1 MDFFKLKANNTTI
14 KTEIYAGIATFLAMI
29 YIIPVNANIMS
40 KSGMPLE
47 ALIVATALVTI
58 LATAFNAFFS
68 NTPVAMSVGMGLNAY
83 FTFSVCIEQKIPWQS
98 ALGAVFLSGLIF
110 TLLSF
115 TNFRVWVIKSIPLD
129 LRKAIS
135 AGIGTFIAFM
145 GLVQMGVISKNEET
159 LVGLGDLSST
169 SVLFGL
175 FGLFLVFV
183 FWAWKIK
190 SAFILAVFVS
200 ALCAWIFG
208 INDAKF
214 PEELVSLPII
224 TGDNGLAT
232 IFGQLDILSALE
244 LTMIPVVLTFFV
256 TQLFDSVG
264 TITGVGARGKIFDD
278 PKNGES
284 KMGRT
289 LGADALSSTMG
300 AVVGTSTVT
309 AFVESSAGV
318 EAGGRTGLTALVCAI
333 CFVFTLFLLPV
344 FKAIPANSI
353 YPVLVLVGVLMF
365 MEVANINFKDKS
377 IAISAFFIIIMMP
390 LTYSITTGFAFGF
403 IAYLLMCIMQKEFSR
418 INLGIIVL
426 SFISFL
432 VFLLQFI
439 DL

>member
-1 MDFFKLKANNTTI
+1 MDFFELKEHNSDV

-40 KSGMPLE
+40 NSGMPLE

-58 LATAFNAFFS
+58 IATTLSAFFS

-83 FTFSVCIEQKIPWQS
+83 FTFSVCNTYQIPWQS
-98 ALGAVFLSGLIF
+98 ALGAVFLSGIVF

-115 TNFRVWVIKSIPLD
+115 TNFRIWVIKSIPND

-145 GLVQMGVISKNEET
+145 GLVQMGIITKSEAT
-159 LVGLGDLSST
+159 LVGLGDFSST
-169 SVLFGL
+169 KVLFGL

-183 FWAWKIK
+183 FWAWRIK
-190 SAFILAVFVS
+190 AAFILAVFVS

-208 INDAKF
+208 IDGARF
-214 PEELVSLPII
+214 PEQLLSMPVIN
-224 TGDNGLAT
+224 GDNGLSA
-232 IFGQLDILSALE
+232 IFGKLDIKGALE
-244 LTMIPVVLTFFV
+244 LSMIPIVLTFFV

-264 TITGVGARGKIFDD
+264 TITGVGSRGKIFDD
-278 PKNGES
+278 PKQGD
-284 KMGRT
+284 KKLGKT
-289 LGADALSSTMG
+289 LGVDAVSSAMG

-318 EAGGRTGLTALVCAI
+318 EAGGRTGLTALVTAI

-365 MEVANINFKDKS
+365 MEVANINFKDKA
-377 IAISAFFIIIMMP
+377 IAVSAFFIIIMMP

-403 IAYLLMCIMQKEFSR
+403 IAYLFMRIMQKEFDK
-418 INLGIIVL
+418 INLGIIIL
-426 SFISFL
+426 SAISLL
-432 VFLLQFI
+432 VFLLQF
-439 DL
+439 L

>member
-1 MDFFKLKANNTTI
+1 MDFFKLKEHKTDV

-40 KSGMPLE
+40 HSGMPLE

-58 LATAFNAFFS
+58 IATTFSALFS

-83 FTFSVCIEQKIPWQS
+83 FTFSVCNTYQVPWQS
-98 ALGAVFLSGLIF
+98 ALGAVFLSGVIF

-115 TNFRVWVIKSIPLD
+115 TNFRIWVIKSIPND

-145 GLVQMGVISKNEET
+145 GLVQMGIITKNEAT
-159 LVGLGDLSST
+159 LVGLGDFSST
-169 SVLFGL
+169 KVLFGL

-190 SAFILAVFVS
+190 AAFILAVFVS

-208 INDAKF
+208 IDGAQF
-214 PEELVSLPII
+214 PEQILSLPII
-224 TGDNGLAT
+224 SGDNGLSA
-232 IFGQLDILSALE
+232 IFGKLDIQGALE
-244 LTMIPVVLTFFV
+244 LSMIPVVLTFFV

-264 TITGVGARGKIFDD
+264 TITGVGSRGKIFDD
-278 PKNGES
+278 PKQGE
-284 KMGRT
+284 KKLGKT
-289 LGADALSSTMG
+289 LGADAASSAMG

-318 EAGGRTGLTALVCAI
+318 EAGGRTGLTALVTAI

-353 YPVLVLVGVLMF
+353 YPILVLVGVLMF
-365 MEVANINFKDKS
+365 MEVASINFKDKA
-377 IAISAFFIIIMMP
+377 IAVSAFFIIIMMP

-403 IAYLLMCIMQKEFSR
+403 IAYLLMRLMQKEFDK

-426 SFISFL
+426 SAISLL
-432 VFLLQFI
+432 VFLLQF
-439 DL
+439 L

>member
-1 MDFFKLKANNTTI
+1 MDFFKLKEHNSDV
-14 KTEIYAGIATFLAMI
+14 KTEIYAGVATFLAMI

-40 KSGMPLE
+40 NSGMPLE

-58 LATAFNAFFS
+58 IATTFSAFFS

-83 FTFSVCIEQKIPWQS
+83 FTFSVCNTYQIPWQS
-98 ALGAVFLSGLIF
+98 ALGAVFLSGVIF

-115 TNFRVWVIKSIPLD
+115 TNFRIWVIKSIPND

-145 GLVQMGVISKNEET
+145 GLVQMGIITKSEAT
-159 LVGLGDLSST
+159 LVGLGDFSNT
-169 SVLFGL
+169 KVLFGL

-183 FWAWKIK
+183 FWAWRIK
-190 SAFILAVFVS
+190 AAFILAVFVS

-208 INDAKF
+208 INGARF
-214 PEELVSLPII
+214 PEQLLSLPVIS
-224 TGDNGLAT
+224 GDNGLSA
-232 IFGQLDILSALE
+232 IFGKLDIKGALE
-244 LTMIPVVLTFFV
+244 LSMIPIVLTFFV

-264 TITGVGARGKIFDD
+264 TITGVGSRGKIFDD
-278 PKNGES
+278 PKQGE
-284 KMGRT
+284 KKLGKT
-289 LGADALSSTMG
+289 LGADAASSAMG
-300 AVVGTSTVT
+300 AVIGTSTVT

-318 EAGGRTGLTALVCAI
+318 EAGGRTGLTALVTAI

-353 YPVLVLVGVLMF
+353 YPILVLVGVLMF
-365 MEVANINFKDKS
+365 MEVANINFKDKA
-377 IAISAFFIIIMMP
+377 IAVSAFFIIIMMP

-403 IAYLLMCIMQKEFSR
+403 IAYLFMRIMQKEFDK

-426 SFISFL
+426 SAISLL
-432 VFLLQFI
+432 VFLLQF
-439 DL
+439 L

>member
-1 MDFFKLKANNTTI
+1 MDFFKLKEHNSDV

-40 KSGMPLE
+40 NSGMPLE

-58 LATAFNAFFS
+58 IATTFSAFFS

-83 FTFSVCIEQKIPWQS
+83 FTFSVCNTYQIPWQS
-98 ALGAVFLSGLIF
+98 ALGAVFLSGVIF

-115 TNFRVWVIKSIPLD
+115 TNFRIWVIKSIPND

-145 GLVQMGVISKNEET
+145 GLVQMGIITKSEAT
-159 LVGLGDLSST
+159 LVGLGDFSNT
-169 SVLFGL
+169 KVLFGL

-183 FWAWKIK
+183 FWAWRIK
-190 SAFILAVFVS
+190 AAFILAVFVS

-208 INDAKF
+208 IDGARF
-214 PEELVSLPII
+214 PEQLLSLPVIS
-224 TGDNGLAT
+224 GDNGLSA
-232 IFGQLDILSALE
+232 IFGKLDIKGALE
-244 LTMIPVVLTFFV
+244 LSMIPIVLTFFV

-264 TITGVGARGKIFDD
+264 TITGVGSRGKIFDD
-278 PKNGES
+278 PKQGE
-284 KMGRT
+284 KKLGKT
-289 LGADALSSTMG
+289 LGADAASSAMG
-300 AVVGTSTVT
+300 AVIGTSTVT

-318 EAGGRTGLTALVCAI
+318 EAGGRTGLTALVTAI
-333 CFVFTLFLLPV
+333 CFIFTLFLLPV

-353 YPVLVLVGVLMF
+353 YPILVLVGVLMF
-365 MEVANINFKDKS
+365 MEVANINFKDKA
-377 IAISAFFIIIMMP
+377 IAVSAFFIIIMMP

-403 IAYLLMCIMQKEFSR
+403 IAYLFMRIMQKEFDK

-426 SFISFL
+426 SAISLL
-432 VFLLQFI
+432 VFLLQF
-439 DL
+439 L

>member
-1 MDFFKLKANNTTI
+1 MDFFKLKEHNSDV

-40 KSGMPLE
+40 NSGMPLE

-58 LATAFNAFFS
+58 IATTFSAFFS

-83 FTFSVCIEQKIPWQS
+83 FTFSVCNTYQIPWQS
-98 ALGAVFLSGLIF
+98 ALGAVFLSGIVF

-115 TNFRVWVIKSIPLD
+115 TNFRIWVIKSIPND

-145 GLVQMGVISKNEET
+145 GLVQMGIITKSEAT
-159 LVGLGDLSST
+159 LVGLGDFSST
-169 SVLFGL
+169 KVLFGL

-183 FWAWKIK
+183 FWAWRIK
-190 SAFILAVFVS
+190 AAFILAVFVS

-208 INDAKF
+208 IDGAKF
-214 PEELVSLPII
+214 PEQLFSMPVIS
-224 TGDNGLAT
+224 GDNGLSA
-232 IFGQLDILSALE
+232 IFGKLDIKGALE
-244 LTMIPVVLTFFV
+244 LSMIPIVLTFFV

-264 TITGVGARGKIFDD
+264 TITGVGSRGKIFDD
-278 PKNGES
+278 PKQGE
-284 KMGRT
+284 KKLGKT
-289 LGADALSSTMG
+289 LGADAASSAMG

-318 EAGGRTGLTALVCAI
+318 EAGGRTGLTALVTAI

-353 YPVLVLVGVLMF
+353 YPILVLVGVLMF
-365 MEVANINFKDKS
+365 MEVANINFKDKA
-377 IAISAFFIIIMMP
+377 IAVSAFFIIIMMP

-403 IAYLLMCIMQKEFSR
+403 IAYLFMRIMQKEFDK

-426 SFISFL
+426 SAISSL
-432 VFLLQFI
+432 VFLLQF
-439 DL
+439 L

>member
-1 MDFFKLKANNTTI
+1 MDFFKLKEHNSDV
-14 KTEIYAGIATFLAMI
+14 KTEIYAGVATFLAMI

-40 KSGMPLE
+40 NSGMPLE

-58 LATAFNAFFS
+58 IATTFSAFFS

-83 FTFSVCIEQKIPWQS
+83 FTFSVCNTYQIPWQS
-98 ALGAVFLSGLIF
+98 ALGAVFLSGIIF

-115 TNFRVWVIKSIPLD
+115 TNFRIWVIKSIPND

-145 GLVQMGVISKNEET
+145 GLVQMGIITKSEAT
-159 LVGLGDLSST
+159 LVGLGDFSNT
-169 SVLFGL
+169 KVLFGL

-183 FWAWKIK
+183 FWAWRIK
-190 SAFILAVFVS
+190 AAFILAVFVS

-208 INDAKF
+208 IDGARF
-214 PEELVSLPII
+214 PEQLLSLPVIS
-224 TGDNGLAT
+224 GDNGLSA
-232 IFGQLDILSALE
+232 IFGKLDIKGALE
-244 LTMIPVVLTFFV
+244 LSMIPIVLTFFV

-264 TITGVGARGKIFDD
+264 TITGVGSRGKIFDD
-278 PKNGES
+278 PKQGE
-284 KMGRT
+284 KKLGKT
-289 LGADALSSTMG
+289 LGADAASSAMG
-300 AVVGTSTVT
+300 AVIGTSTVT

-318 EAGGRTGLTALVCAI
+318 EAGGRTGLTALVTAI

-353 YPVLVLVGVLMF
+353 YPILVLVGVLMF
-365 MEVANINFKDKS
+365 MEVANINFKDKA
-377 IAISAFFIIIMMP
+377 IAVSAFFIIIMMP

-403 IAYLLMCIMQKEFSR
+403 IAYLFMRIMQKEFDK

-426 SFISFL
+426 SAISLL
-432 VFLLQFI
+432 VFLLQF
-439 DL
+439 L

>member
-1 MDFFKLKANNTTI
+1 MDFFKLKEHNSDV
-14 KTEIYAGIATFLAMI
+14 KTEICAGIATFLAMI

-40 KSGMPLE
+40 NSGMPLE

-58 LATAFNAFFS
+58 IATTLSAFFS

-83 FTFSVCIEQKIPWQS
+83 FTFSVCNTYQIPWQS
-98 ALGAVFLSGLIF
+98 ALGAVFLSGIVF

-115 TNFRVWVIKSIPLD
+115 TNFRIWVIKSIPND

-145 GLVQMGVISKNEET
+145 GLVQMGIITKSEAT
-159 LVGLGDLSST
+159 LVGLGDFSST
-169 SVLFGL
+169 KVLFGL

-183 FWAWKIK
+183 FWAWRIK
-190 SAFILAVFVS
+190 AAFILAVFVS

-208 INDAKF
+208 IDGARF
-214 PEELVSLPII
+214 PEQLLSMPVIN
-224 TGDNGLAT
+224 GDNGLSA
-232 IFGQLDILSALE
+232 IFGKLDIKGALE
-244 LTMIPVVLTFFV
+244 LSMIPIVLTFFV

-264 TITGVGARGKIFDD
+264 TITGVGSRGKIFDD
-278 PKNGES
+278 PKQGD
-284 KMGRT
+284 KKLGKT
-289 LGADALSSTMG
+289 LGVDAVSSAMG

-318 EAGGRTGLTALVCAI
+318 EAGGRTGLTALVTAI

-365 MEVANINFKDKS
+365 MEVANINFKDKA
-377 IAISAFFIIIMMP
+377 IAVSAFFIIIMMP

-403 IAYLLMCIMQKEFSR
+403 IAYLFMRIMQKEFDK
-418 INLGIIVL
+418 INLGIIIL
-426 SFISFL
+426 SAISLL
-432 VFLLQFI
+432 VFLLQF
-439 DL
+439 L

>member
-1 MDFFKLKANNTTI
+1 MDFFKLKEHNSDI

-40 KSGMPLE
+40 NSGMPLE

-58 LATAFNAFFS
+58 IATAFSAFFS

-83 FTFSVCIEQKIPWQS
+83 FTFSVCNTYQIPWQS
-98 ALGAVFLSGLIF
+98 ALGAVFLSGVVF

-115 TNFRVWVIKSIPLD
+115 TNFRIWVIKSIPND

-145 GLVQMGVISKNEET
+145 GLVQMGIITKSEAT
-159 LVGLGDLSST
+159 LVGLGDFSST
-169 SVLFGL
+169 KVLFGL

-183 FWAWKIK
+183 FWAWRIK
-190 SAFILAVFVS
+190 AAFILAVFAS

-208 INDAKF
+208 IDGAKF
-214 PEELVSLPII
+214 PEQLLSLPVIS
-224 TGDNGLAT
+224 GDNGLSA
-232 IFGQLDILSALE
+232 IFGKLDIKGALE
-244 LTMIPVVLTFFV
+244 LSMIPIVLTFFV

-264 TITGVGARGKIFDD
+264 TITGVGSRGKIFDD
-278 PKNGES
+278 PKQGE
-284 KMGRT
+284 KKLGKT
-289 LGADALSSTMG
+289 LGADAASSAMG

-318 EAGGRTGLTALVCAI
+318 EAGGRTGLTALVTAI

-353 YPVLVLVGVLMF
+353 YPILVLVGVLMF
-365 MEVANINFKDKS
+365 MEVANINFKDKA
-377 IAISAFFIIIMMP
+377 IAVSAFFIIIMMP

-403 IAYLLMCIMQKEFSR
+403 IAYLFMRIMQKEFDK

-426 SFISFL
+426 SVISLL
-432 VFLLQFI
+432 VFLLQF
-439 DL
+439 L

>member
-1 MDFFKLKANNTTI
+1 MDFFKLKEHNSDI

-40 KSGMPLE
+40 NSGMPLE

-58 LATAFNAFFS
+58 IATAFSAFFS

-83 FTFSVCIEQKIPWQS
+83 FTFSVCNTYQIPWQS
-98 ALGAVFLSGLIF
+98 ALGAVFLSGVVF

-115 TNFRVWVIKSIPLD
+115 TNFRIWVIKSIPND

-145 GLVQMGVISKNEET
+145 GLVQMGIITKSEVT
-159 LVGLGDLSST
+159 LVGLGDFSST
-169 SVLFGL
+169 KVLFGL

-183 FWAWKIK
+183 FWAWRIK
-190 SAFILAVFVS
+190 AAFILAVFVS

-208 INDAKF
+208 IDGAKF
-214 PEELVSLPII
+214 PEQLLSLPVIS
-224 TGDNGLAT
+224 GDNGLSA
-232 IFGQLDILSALE
+232 IFGKLDIKGALE
-244 LTMIPVVLTFFV
+244 LSMIPIVLTFFV

-264 TITGVGARGKIFDD
+264 TITGVGSRGKIFDD
-278 PKNGES
+278 PKQGE
-284 KMGRT
+284 KKLGKT
-289 LGADALSSTMG
+289 LGADAASSAMG

-318 EAGGRTGLTALVCAI
+318 EAGGRTGLTALVTAI

-353 YPVLVLVGVLMF
+353 YPILVLVGVLMF
-365 MEVANINFKDKS
+365 MEVANINFKDKA
-377 IAISAFFIIIMMP
+377 IAVSAFFIIIMMP

-403 IAYLLMCIMQKEFSR
+403 IAYLFMRIMQKEFDK

-426 SFISFL
+426 SVISLL
-432 VFLLQFI
+432 VFLLQF
-439 DL
+439 L

>member
-1 MDFFKLKANNTTI
+1 MDFFKLKEHNSDI

-40 KSGMPLE
+40 NSGMPLE

-58 LATAFNAFFS
+58 IATAFSAFFS

-83 FTFSVCIEQKIPWQS
+83 FTFSVCNTYQIPWQS
-98 ALGAVFLSGLIF
+98 ALGAVFLSGVVF

-115 TNFRVWVIKSIPLD
+115 TNFRIWVIKSIPND

-145 GLVQMGVISKNEET
+145 GLVQMGIITKSEAT
-159 LVGLGDLSST
+159 LVGLGDFSST
-169 SVLFGL
+169 KVLFGL

-183 FWAWKIK
+183 FWAWRIK
-190 SAFILAVFVS
+190 AAFILAVFVS

-208 INDAKF
+208 IDGAKF
-214 PEELVSLPII
+214 PEQLLSLPVIS
-224 TGDNGLAT
+224 GDSGLSA
-232 IFGQLDILSALE
+232 IFGKLDIKGALE
-244 LTMIPVVLTFFV
+244 LSMIPIVLTFFV

-264 TITGVGARGKIFDD
+264 TITGVGSRGKIFDD
-278 PKNGES
+278 PKQGE
-284 KMGRT
+284 KKLGKT
-289 LGADALSSTMG
+289 LGADAASSAMG

-318 EAGGRTGLTALVCAI
+318 EAGGRTGLTALVTAI

-353 YPVLVLVGVLMF
+353 YPILVLVGVLMF
-365 MEVANINFKDKS
+365 MEVANINFKDKA
-377 IAISAFFIIIMMP
+377 IAVSAFFIIIMMP

-403 IAYLLMCIMQKEFSR
+403 IAYLFMRIMQKEFDK

-426 SFISFL
+426 SVISLL
-432 VFLLQFI
+432 VFLLQF
-439 DL
+439 L

>member
-1 MDFFKLKANNTTI
+1 MDFFKLKEHNSDI

-40 KSGMPLE
+40 NSGMPLE

-58 LATAFNAFFS
+58 IATAFSAFFS

-83 FTFSVCIEQKIPWQS
+83 FTFSVCNTYQIPWQS
-98 ALGAVFLSGLIF
+98 ALGAVFLSGVVF

-115 TNFRVWVIKSIPLD
+115 TNFRIWVIKSIPND

-145 GLVQMGVISKNEET
+145 GLVQMGIITKSEAT
-159 LVGLGDLSST
+159 LVGLGDFSST
-169 SVLFGL
+169 KVLFGL

-183 FWAWKIK
+183 FWAWRIK
-190 SAFILAVFVS
+190 AAFILAVFVS

-208 INDAKF
+208 IDGAKF
-214 PEELVSLPII
+214 PEQLLSLPVIS
-224 TGDNGLAT
+224 GDNGLSA
-232 IFGQLDILSALE
+232 IFGKLDIKGALE
-244 LTMIPVVLTFFV
+244 LSMIPIVLTFFV

-264 TITGVGARGKIFDD
+264 TITGVGSRGKIFDD
-278 PKNGES
+278 PKQGE
-284 KMGRT
+284 KKLGKT
-289 LGADALSSTMG
+289 LGADAASSAMG

-318 EAGGRTGLTALVCAI
+318 EAGGRTGLTALVTAI

-353 YPVLVLVGVLMF
+353 YPILVLVGVLMF
-365 MEVANINFKDKS
+365 MEVANINFKDKA
-377 IAISAFFIIIMMP
+377 IAVSAFFIIIMMP

-403 IAYLLMCIMQKEFSR
+403 IAYLFMRIIQKEFDK

-426 SFISFL
+426 SVISLL
-432 VFLLQFI
+432 VFLLQF
-439 DL
+439 L

>member
-1 MDFFKLKANNTTI
+1 MDFFKLKEHNSDI

-40 KSGMPLE
+40 NSGMPLE

-58 LATAFNAFFS
+58 IATAFSAFFS

-83 FTFSVCIEQKIPWQS
+83 FTFSVCNTYQIPWQS
-98 ALGAVFLSGLIF
+98 ALGAVFLSGVVF

-115 TNFRVWVIKSIPLD
+115 TNFRIWVIKSIPND

-145 GLVQMGVISKNEET
+145 GLVQMGIITKNEAT
-159 LVGLGDLSST
+159 LVGLGDFSST
-169 SVLFGL
+169 KVLFGL

-183 FWAWKIK
+183 FWAWRIK
-190 SAFILAVFVS
+190 AAFILAVFAS

-208 INDAKF
+208 IDGAKF
-214 PEELVSLPII
+214 PEQLLSLPVIS
-224 TGDNGLAT
+224 GDNGLSV
-232 IFGQLDILSALE
+232 IFGKLDIKGALE
-244 LTMIPVVLTFFV
+244 LSMIPIVLTFFV

-264 TITGVGARGKIFDD
+264 TITGVGSRGKIFDD
-278 PKNGES
+278 PKQGE
-284 KMGRT
+284 KKLGKT
-289 LGADALSSTMG
+289 LGADAASSAMG

-318 EAGGRTGLTALVCAI
+318 EAGGRTGLTALVTAI

-353 YPVLVLVGVLMF
+353 YPILVLVGVLMF
-365 MEVANINFKDKS
+365 MEVANINFKDKA
-377 IAISAFFIIIMMP
+377 IAVSAFFIIIMMP

-403 IAYLLMCIMQKEFSR
+403 IAYLFMRIMQKEFDK

-426 SFISFL
+426 SVISLL
-432 VFLLQFI
+432 VFLLQF
-439 DL
+439 L

>member
-1 MDFFKLKANNTTI
+1 MDFFKLKEHNSDV

-40 KSGMPLE
+40 NSGMPLE

-58 LATAFNAFFS
+58 IATTLSAFFS

-83 FTFSVCIEQKIPWQS
+83 FTFSVCNTYQIPWQS
-98 ALGAVFLSGLIF
+98 ALGAVFLSGIVF

-115 TNFRVWVIKSIPLD
+115 TNFRIWVIKSIPND

-145 GLVQMGVISKNEET
+145 GLVQMGIITKSEAT
-159 LVGLGDLSST
+159 LVGLGDFSST
-169 SVLFGL
+169 KVLFGL

-183 FWAWKIK
+183 FWAWRIK
-190 SAFILAVFVS
+190 AAFILAVFVS

-208 INDAKF
+208 IDGARF
-214 PEELVSLPII
+214 PEQLLSMPVIN
-224 TGDNGLAT
+224 GDNGLSA
-232 IFGQLDILSALE
+232 IFGKLDIKGALE
-244 LTMIPVVLTFFV
+244 LSMIPIVLTFFV

-264 TITGVGARGKIFDD
+264 TITGVGSRGKIFDD
-278 PKNGES
+278 PKQGD
-284 KMGRT
+284 KKLGKT
-289 LGADALSSTMG
+289 LGVDAVSSAMG

-318 EAGGRTGLTALVCAI
+318 EAGGRTGLTALVTAI

-365 MEVANINFKDKS
+365 MEVANINFKDKA
-377 IAISAFFIIIMMP
+377 IAVSAFFIIIMMP

-403 IAYLLMCIMQKEFSR
+403 IAYLFMRIMQKEFDK
-418 INLGIIVL
+418 INLGIVIL
-426 SFISFL
+426 SAISLL
-432 VFLLQFI
+432 VFLLQF
-439 DL
+439 L

>member
-1 MDFFKLKANNTTI
+1 MDFFKLKEHNSDV

-40 KSGMPLE
+40 NSGMPLE

-58 LATAFNAFFS
+58 IATTFSAFFS

-83 FTFSVCIEQKIPWQS
+83 FTFSVCNTYQIPWQS
-98 ALGAVFLSGLIF
+98 ALGAVFLSGIFF

-115 TNFRVWVIKSIPLD
+115 TNFRIWVIKSIPND
-129 LRKAIS
+129 LRRAIS

-145 GLVQMGVISKNEET
+145 GLVQMGIITKSEAT
-159 LVGLGDLSST
+159 LVGLGDFSST
-169 SVLFGL
+169 KVLFGL

-183 FWAWKIK
+183 FWAWRIK
-190 SAFILAVFVS
+190 AAFILAVFVS

-208 INDAKF
+208 IDGAKF
-214 PEELVSLPII
+214 PEQLLSLPVIS
-224 TGDNGLAT
+224 GDNGLSA
-232 IFGQLDILSALE
+232 IFGKLDIKGALE
-244 LTMIPVVLTFFV
+244 LSMIPIVLTFFV

-264 TITGVGARGKIFDD
+264 TITGVGSRGKIFDD
-278 PKNGES
+278 PKQGE
-284 KMGRT
+284 KKLGKT
-289 LGADALSSTMG
+289 LGADAASSAMG
-300 AVVGTSTVT
+300 AVIGTSTVT

-318 EAGGRTGLTALVCAI
+318 EAGGRTGLTALVTAI

-353 YPVLVLVGVLMF
+353 YPILVLVGVLMF
-365 MEVANINFKDKS
+365 MEVANINFKDKA
-377 IAISAFFIIIMMP
+377 IAVSAFFIIIMMP

-403 IAYLLMCIMQKEFSR
+403 IVYLFMRIMQKEFDK

-426 SFISFL
+426 SAISLL
-432 VFLLQFI
+432 VFLLQF
-439 DL
+439 L

>member
-1 MDFFKLKANNTTI
+1 MDFFKLKEHNSDV
-14 KTEIYAGIATFLAMI
+14 KTEIYAGVATFLAMI

-40 KSGMPLE
+40 NSGMPLE

-58 LATAFNAFFS
+58 IATTFSAFFS

-83 FTFSVCIEQKIPWQS
+83 FTFSVCNTYQIPWQS
-98 ALGAVFLSGLIF
+98 ALGAVFLSGVIF

-115 TNFRVWVIKSIPLD
+115 TNFRIWVIKSIPND

-145 GLVQMGVISKNEET
+145 GLVQMGIITKSEAI
-159 LVGLGDLSST
+159 LVGLGDFSNT
-169 SVLFGL
+169 KVLFGL

-183 FWAWKIK
+183 FWAWRIK
-190 SAFILAVFVS
+190 AAFILAVFVS

-208 INDAKF
+208 IDGARF
-214 PEELVSLPII
+214 PEQLLSLPVIS
-224 TGDNGLAT
+224 GDNGLSA
-232 IFGQLDILSALE
+232 IFGKLDIKGALE
-244 LTMIPVVLTFFV
+244 LSMIPIVLTFFV

-264 TITGVGARGKIFDD
+264 TITGVGSRGKIFDD
-278 PKNGES
+278 PKQGE
-284 KMGRT
+284 KKLGKT
-289 LGADALSSTMG
+289 LGADAASSAMG
-300 AVVGTSTVT
+300 AVIGTSTVT

-318 EAGGRTGLTALVCAI
+318 EAGGRTGLTALVAAI

-353 YPVLVLVGVLMF
+353 YPILVLVGVLMF
-365 MEVANINFKDKS
+365 MEVANINFKDKA
-377 IAISAFFIIIMMP
+377 IAVSAFFIIIMMP

-403 IAYLLMCIMQKEFSR
+403 IAYLFMRIMQKEFDK

-426 SFISFL
+426 SAISLL
-432 VFLLQFI
+432 VFLLQF
-439 DL
+439 L

>member
-1 MDFFKLKANNTTI
+1 MDFFKLKEHNSDI

-40 KSGMPLE
+40 NSGMPLE

-58 LATAFNAFFS
+58 IATAFSAFFS

-83 FTFSVCIEQKIPWQS
+83 FTFSVCNTYQIPWQS
-98 ALGAVFLSGLIF
+98 ALGAVFLSGVVF

-115 TNFRVWVIKSIPLD
+115 TNFRIWVIKSIPND

-145 GLVQMGVISKNEET
+145 GLVQMGIITKSEAT
-159 LVGLGDLSST
+159 LVGLGDFSST
-169 SVLFGL
+169 KVLFGL

-183 FWAWKIK
+183 FWAWRIK
-190 SAFILAVFVS
+190 AAFILAVFVS

-208 INDAKF
+208 IDGAKF
-214 PEELVSLPII
+214 PEQLLSLPVIS
-224 TGDNGLAT
+224 GDNGLSA
-232 IFGQLDILSALE
+232 IFGKLDIKGALE
-244 LTMIPVVLTFFV
+244 LSMIPIVLTFFV

-264 TITGVGARGKIFDD
+264 TITGVGSRGKIFDD
-278 PKNGES
+278 PKQGE
-284 KMGRT
+284 KKLGKT
-289 LGADALSSTMG
+289 LGADAASSAIG

-318 EAGGRTGLTALVCAI
+318 EAGGRTGLTALVIAI

-353 YPVLVLVGVLMF
+353 YPILVLVGVLMF
-365 MEVANINFKDKS
+365 MEVANINFKDKA
-377 IAISAFFIIIMMP
+377 IAVSAFFIIIMMP

-403 IAYLLMCIMQKEFSR
+403 IAYLFMRIMQKEFDK

-426 SFISFL
+426 SVISLL
-432 VFLLQFI
+432 VFLLQF
-439 DL
+439 L

>member
-1 MDFFKLKANNTTI
+1 MDFFKLKEHNSDV

-40 KSGMPLE
+40 NSGMPLE

-58 LATAFNAFFS
+58 IATTLSAFFS

-83 FTFSVCIEQKIPWQS
+83 FTFSVCNTYQIPWQS
-98 ALGAVFLSGLIF
+98 ALGAVFLSGIVF

-115 TNFRVWVIKSIPLD
+115 TNFRIWVIKSIPND

-145 GLVQMGVISKNEET
+145 GLVQMGIITKSEAT
-159 LVGLGDLSST
+159 LVGLGDFSST
-169 SVLFGL
+169 KVLFGL

-183 FWAWKIK
+183 FWAWRIK
-190 SAFILAVFVS
+190 AAFILAVFVS

-208 INDAKF
+208 IDGARF
-214 PEELVSLPII
+214 PEQLLSMPVIN
-224 TGDNGLAT
+224 GDNGLSA
-232 IFGQLDILSALE
+232 IFGKLDIKGALE
-244 LTMIPVVLTFFV
+244 LSMIPIVLTFFV

-264 TITGVGARGKIFDD
+264 TITGVGSRGKIFDD
-278 PKNGES
+278 PKQGD
-284 KMGRT
+284 KKLGKT
-289 LGADALSSTMG
+289 LGVDAVSSAMG

-318 EAGGRTGLTALVCAI
+318 EAGGRTGLAALVTAI

-365 MEVANINFKDKS
+365 MEVANINFKDKA
-377 IAISAFFIIIMMP
+377 IAVSAFFIIIMMP

-403 IAYLLMCIMQKEFSR
+403 IAYLFMRIMQKEFDK
-418 INLGIIVL
+418 INLGIIIL
-426 SFISFL
+426 SAISLL
-432 VFLLQFI
+432 VFLLQF
-439 DL
+439 L

>member
-1 MDFFKLKANNTTI
+1 MDFFKLKEHNSDV
-14 KTEIYAGIATFLAMI
+14 KTEIYAGVATFLAMI

-40 KSGMPLE
+40 NSGMPLE

-58 LATAFNAFFS
+58 IATTFSAFFS

-83 FTFSVCIEQKIPWQS
+83 FTFSVCNTYQIPWQS
-98 ALGAVFLSGLIF
+98 ALGAVFLSGVIF

-115 TNFRVWVIKSIPLD
+115 TNFRIWVIKSIPND

-145 GLVQMGVISKNEET
+145 GLVQMGIITKSEAT
-159 LVGLGDLSST
+159 LVGLGDFSNT
-169 SVLFGL
+169 KVLFGL

-183 FWAWKIK
+183 FWAWRIK
-190 SAFILAVFVS
+190 AAFILAVFVS

-208 INDAKF
+208 IDGARF
-214 PEELVSLPII
+214 PEQLLSLPVIS
-224 TGDNGLAT
+224 GDNGLSA
-232 IFGQLDILSALE
+232 IFGKLDIKGALE
-244 LTMIPVVLTFFV
+244 LSMIPIVLTFFV

-264 TITGVGARGKIFDD
+264 TITGVGSRGKIFDD
-278 PKNGES
+278 PKQGE
-284 KMGRT
+284 KKLGKT
-289 LGADALSSTMG
+289 LGADAASSAVG
-300 AVVGTSTVT
+300 AVIGTSTVT

-318 EAGGRTGLTALVCAI
+318 EAGGRTGLTALVTAI

-353 YPVLVLVGVLMF
+353 YPILVLVGVLMF
-365 MEVANINFKDKS
+365 MEVANINFKDKA
-377 IAISAFFIIIMMP
+377 IAVSAFFIIIMMP

-403 IAYLLMCIMQKEFSR
+403 IAYLFMRIMQKEFDK

-426 SFISFL
+426 SVISLL
-432 VFLLQFI
+432 VFLLQF
-439 DL
+439 L

>member
-1 MDFFKLKANNTTI
+1 MDFFKLKEHNSDI

-40 KSGMPLE
+40 NSGMPLE

-58 LATAFNAFFS
+58 IATAFSAFFS

-83 FTFSVCIEQKIPWQS
+83 FTFSVCNTYQIPWQS
-98 ALGAVFLSGLIF
+98 ALGAVFLSGVVF

-115 TNFRVWVIKSIPLD
+115 TNFRIWVIKSIPND

-145 GLVQMGVISKNEET
+145 GLVQMGIITKSEAT
-159 LVGLGDLSST
+159 LVGLGDFSST
-169 SVLFGL
+169 KVLFGL

-183 FWAWKIK
+183 FWAWRIK
-190 SAFILAVFVS
+190 AAFILAVFVS

-208 INDAKF
+208 IDGAKF
-214 PEELVSLPII
+214 PEQLLSLPAIS
-224 TGDNGLAT
+224 GDNGLSV
-232 IFGQLDILSALE
+232 IFGKLDIKGALE
-244 LTMIPVVLTFFV
+244 FSMIPIVLTFFV

-264 TITGVGARGKIFDD
+264 TITGVGSRGKIFDD
-278 PKNGES
+278 PKQGE
-284 KMGRT
+284 KKLGKT
-289 LGADALSSTMG
+289 LGADAASSAMG

-318 EAGGRTGLTALVCAI
+318 EAGGRTGLTALVTVI

-353 YPVLVLVGVLMF
+353 YPILVLVGVLMF
-365 MEVANINFKDKS
+365 MEVANINFKDKA
-377 IAISAFFIIIMMP
+377 IAVSAFFIIIMMP

-403 IAYLLMCIMQKEFSR
+403 IAYLFMRIIQKEFDK

-426 SFISFL
+426 SVISLL
-432 VFLLQFI
+432 VFLLQF
-439 DL
+439 L

>member
-1 MDFFKLKANNTTI
+1 MDFFKLKEHNSDV

-40 KSGMPLE
+40 NSGMPLE

-58 LATAFNAFFS
+58 IATVFNAFFS

-83 FTFSVCIEQKIPWQS
+83 FTFSVCNTYQIPWQS
-98 ALGAVFLSGLIF
+98 ALGAVFLSGIIF

-115 TNFRVWVIKSIPLD
+115 TNFRIWVIKSIPND

-145 GLVQMGVISKNEET
+145 GLVQMGIITKSEAT
-159 LVGLGDLSST
+159 LVGLGDFSNT
-169 SVLFGL
+169 KVLFGL

-183 FWAWKIK
+183 FWAWRIK
-190 SAFILAVFVS
+190 AAFILAVFVS

-208 INDAKF
+208 IDGARF
-214 PEELVSLPII
+214 PEQLLSLPVIS
-224 TGDNGLAT
+224 GDNGLSA
-232 IFGQLDILSALE
+232 IFGKLDIKGALE
-244 LTMIPVVLTFFV
+244 LSMIPIVLTFFV

-264 TITGVGARGKIFDD
+264 TITGVGSRGKIFDD
-278 PKNGES
+278 PKQGE
-284 KMGRT
+284 KKLGKT
-289 LGADALSSTMG
+289 LGADAASSAMG
-300 AVVGTSTVT
+300 AVIGTSTVT

-318 EAGGRTGLTALVCAI
+318 EAGGRTGLTALVTAI
-333 CFVFTLFLLPV
+333 CFIFTLFLLPV

-353 YPVLVLVGVLMF
+353 YPILVLVGVLMF
-365 MEVANINFKDKS
+365 MEVANINFKDKA
-377 IAISAFFIIIMMP
+377 IAVSAFFIIIMMP

-403 IAYLLMCIMQKEFSR
+403 IAYLFMRIMQKEFDK

-426 SFISFL
+426 SAISLL
-432 VFLLQFI
+432 VFLLQF
-439 DL
+439 L

>member
-1 MDFFKLKANNTTI
+1 MDFFKLKEHNSDI

-40 KSGMPLE
+40 NSGMPLE

-58 LATAFNAFFS
+58 IATAFSAFFS

-83 FTFSVCIEQKIPWQS
+83 FTFSVCNTYQIPWQS
-98 ALGAVFLSGLIF
+98 ALGAVFLSGVVF

-115 TNFRVWVIKSIPLD
+115 TNFRIWVIKSIPND

-145 GLVQMGVISKNEET
+145 GLVQMGIITKSEAT
-159 LVGLGDLSST
+159 LVGLGDFSST
-169 SVLFGL
+169 KVLFGL

-183 FWAWKIK
+183 FWAWRIK
-190 SAFILAVFVS
+190 AAFILAVFVS

-208 INDAKF
+208 IDGAKF
-214 PEELVSLPII
+214 PEQLLSLPVIS
-224 TGDNGLAT
+224 GDNGLSA
-232 IFGQLDILSALE
+232 IFGKLDIKGALE
-244 LTMIPVVLTFFV
+244 LSMIPIVLTFFV

-264 TITGVGARGKIFDD
+264 TITGVGSRGKIFDD
-278 PKNGES
+278 PKQGE
-284 KMGRT
+284 KKLGKT
-289 LGADALSSTMG
+289 LGADAASSAMG

-318 EAGGRTGLTALVCAI
+318 EAGGRTGLTALVTAI

-353 YPVLVLVGVLMF
+353 YPILVLVGVLMF
-365 MEVANINFKDKS
+365 MEVANINFKDK
-377 IAISAFFIIIMMP
+377 AIVVSAFFIIIMMP

-403 IAYLLMCIMQKEFSR
+403 IAYLFMRIMQKEFDK

-426 SFISFL
+426 SVISLL
-432 VFLLQFI
+432 VFLLQF
-439 DL
+439 L

>member
-1 MDFFKLKANNTTI
+1 MDFFKLKEHNSDI

-40 KSGMPLE
+40 NSGMPLE

-58 LATAFNAFFS
+58 IATTFSAFFS

-83 FTFSVCIEQKIPWQS
+83 FTFSVCNTYQIPWQS
-98 ALGAVFLSGLIF
+98 ALGAVFLSGIVF

-115 TNFRVWVIKSIPLD
+115 TNFRIWVIKSIPND

-145 GLVQMGVISKNEET
+145 GLVQMGIITKSEAT
-159 LVGLGDLSST
+159 LVGLGDFSST
-169 SVLFGL
+169 KVLFGL

-183 FWAWKIK
+183 FWAWRIK
-190 SAFILAVFVS
+190 AAFILAVFVS

-208 INDAKF
+208 IDGAKF
-214 PEELVSLPII
+214 PEQLLSLPVIS
-224 TGDNGLAT
+224 GDNGLSA
-232 IFGQLDILSALE
+232 IFGKLDIKGALE
-244 LTMIPVVLTFFV
+244 LSMIPIVLTFFV

-264 TITGVGARGKIFDD
+264 TITGVGSRGKIFDD
-278 PKNGES
+278 PKQGE
-284 KMGRT
+284 KKLGKT
-289 LGADALSSTMG
+289 LGADAASSAMG

-318 EAGGRTGLTALVCAI
+318 EAGGRTGLTALVTAI

-353 YPVLVLVGVLMF
+353 YPILVLVGVLMF
-365 MEVANINFKDKS
+365 MEVANINFKDKA
-377 IAISAFFIIIMMP
+377 IAVSAFFIIIMMP

-403 IAYLLMCIMQKEFSR
+403 IAYLFMRIMQKEFDK

-426 SFISFL
+426 SVISLL
-432 VFLLQFI
+432 VFLLQF
-439 DL
+439 L

>member
-1 MDFFKLKANNTTI
+1 MDFFKLKEHNSDV

-40 KSGMPLE
+40 NSGMPLE

-58 LATAFNAFFS
+58 IATTFSAFFS

-83 FTFSVCIEQKIPWQS
+83 FTFSVCNTYQIPWQS
-98 ALGAVFLSGLIF
+98 ALGAVFLSGIVF

-115 TNFRVWVIKSIPLD
+115 TNFRIWVIKSIPND

-145 GLVQMGVISKNEET
+145 GLVQMGIIAKSEAT
-159 LVGLGDLSST
+159 LVGLGDFSST
-169 SVLFGL
+169 KVLFGL

-183 FWAWKIK
+183 FWAWRIK
-190 SAFILAVFVS
+190 AAFILAVFVS

-208 INDAKF
+208 IDGAKF
-214 PEELVSLPII
+214 PEQLLSLPVIS
-224 TGDNGLAT
+224 GDNGLSA
-232 IFGQLDILSALE
+232 IFGKLDIKGALE
-244 LTMIPVVLTFFV
+244 LSMIPIVLTFFV

-264 TITGVGARGKIFDD
+264 TITGVGSRGKIFDD
-278 PKNGES
+278 PKQGE
-284 KMGRT
+284 KKLGKT
-289 LGADALSSTMG
+289 LGADAASSAMG

-318 EAGGRTGLTALVCAI
+318 EAGGRTGLTALVTAI

-353 YPVLVLVGVLMF
+353 YPILVLVGVLMF
-365 MEVANINFKDKS
+365 MEVANINFKDKA
-377 IAISAFFIIIMMP
+377 IAVSAFFIIIMMP

-403 IAYLLMCIMQKEFSR
+403 IAYLFMRIMQKEFDK

-426 SFISFL
+426 SAISLL
-432 VFLLQFI
+432 VFLLQF
-439 DL
+439 L

>member
-1 MDFFKLKANNTTI
+1 MDFFKLKEHNSDV

-40 KSGMPLE
+40 NSGMPLE

-58 LATAFNAFFS
+58 IATTFSAFFS

-83 FTFSVCIEQKIPWQS
+83 FTFSVCNTYQIPWQS
-98 ALGAVFLSGLIF
+98 ALGAVFLSGIVF

-115 TNFRVWVIKSIPLD
+115 TNFRIWVIKSIPND

-145 GLVQMGVISKNEET
+145 GLVQMGIITKSEAT
-159 LVGLGDLSST
+159 LVGLGDFSST
-169 SVLFGL
+169 KVLFGL

-183 FWAWKIK
+183 FWAWRIK
-190 SAFILAVFVS
+190 AAFILAVFVS

-208 INDAKF
+208 IDGAKF
-214 PEELVSLPII
+214 PEQLLSLPVIS
-224 TGDNGLAT
+224 GDNGLSA
-232 IFGQLDILSALE
+232 IFGKLDIKGALE
-244 LTMIPVVLTFFV
+244 LSMIPIVLTFFV

-264 TITGVGARGKIFDD
+264 TITGVGSRGKIFDD
-278 PKNGES
+278 PKQDEKKLG
-284 KMGRT
+284 KT
-289 LGADALSSTMG
+289 LGADAASSAMG

-318 EAGGRTGLTALVCAI
+318 EAGGRTGLTALVTAI

-353 YPVLVLVGVLMF
+353 YPILVLVGVLMF
-365 MEVANINFKDKS
+365 MEVANINFKDKA
-377 IAISAFFIIIMMP
+377 IAVSAFFIIIMMP

-403 IAYLLMCIMQKEFSR
+403 IAYLFMRIMQKEFDK

-426 SFISFL
+426 SAISLL
-432 VFLLQFI
+432 VFLLQF
-439 DL
+439 L

>member
-1 MDFFKLKANNTTI
+1 MDFFKLKEHNSDI

-40 KSGMPLE
+40 NSGMPLE
-47 ALIVATALVTI
+47 ALIIATALVTI
-58 LATAFNAFFS
+58 IATAFSAFFS

-83 FTFSVCIEQKIPWQS
+83 FTFSVCNTYQIPWQS
-98 ALGAVFLSGLIF
+98 ALGAVFLSGVVF

-115 TNFRVWVIKSIPLD
+115 TNFRIWVIKSIPND

-145 GLVQMGVISKNEET
+145 GLVQMGIITKSEAT
-159 LVGLGDLSST
+159 LVGLGDFSST
-169 SVLFGL
+169 KVLFGL

-183 FWAWKIK
+183 FWAWRIK
-190 SAFILAVFVS
+190 AAFILAVFVS

-208 INDAKF
+208 IDGAKF
-214 PEELVSLPII
+214 PEQLLSLPAIS
-224 TGDNGLAT
+224 GDNGLSA
-232 IFGQLDILSALE
+232 IFGKLDIKGALE
-244 LTMIPVVLTFFV
+244 LSMIPIVLTFFV

-264 TITGVGARGKIFDD
+264 TITGVGSRGKIFDD
-278 PKNGES
+278 PKQGE
-284 KMGRT
+284 KKLGKT
-289 LGADALSSTMG
+289 LGADAASSAMG

-318 EAGGRTGLTALVCAI
+318 EAGGRTGLTALVTVI

-353 YPVLVLVGVLMF
+353 YPILVLVGVLMF
-365 MEVANINFKDKS
+365 MEVANINFKDKA
-377 IAISAFFIIIMMP
+377 IAVSAFFIIIMMP

-403 IAYLLMCIMQKEFSR
+403 IAYLFMRIIQKEFDK

-426 SFISFL
+426 SVISLL
-432 VFLLQFI
+432 VFLLQF
-439 DL
+439 L

>member
-1 MDFFKLKANNTTI
+1 MDFFKLKEHNSDV

-40 KSGMPLE
+40 NSGMPLE

-58 LATAFNAFFS
+58 IATTLSAFFS

-83 FTFSVCIEQKIPWQS
+83 FTFSVCNTYQIPWQS
-98 ALGAVFLSGLIF
+98 ALGAVFLSGIVF

-115 TNFRVWVIKSIPLD
+115 TNFRIWVIKSIPND

-145 GLVQMGVISKNEET
+145 GLVQMGIITKSEAT
-159 LVGLGDLSST
+159 LVGLGDFSST
-169 SVLFGL
+169 KVLFGL

-183 FWAWKIK
+183 FWAWRIK
-190 SAFILAVFVS
+190 AAFILAVFVS

-208 INDAKF
+208 IDGARF
-214 PEELVSLPII
+214 PEQLLSMPVIN
-224 TGDNGLAT
+224 GDNGLSA
-232 IFGQLDILSALE
+232 IFGKLDIKGALE
-244 LTMIPVVLTFFV
+244 FSMIPIVLTFFV

-264 TITGVGARGKIFDD
+264 TITGVGSRGKIFDD
-278 PKNGES
+278 PKQGD
-284 KMGRT
+284 KKLGKT
-289 LGADALSSTMG
+289 LGVDAVSSAMG

-318 EAGGRTGLTALVCAI
+318 EAGGRTGLTALVTAI

-365 MEVANINFKDKS
+365 MEVANINFKDKA
-377 IAISAFFIIIMMP
+377 IAVSAFFIIIMMP

-403 IAYLLMCIMQKEFSR
+403 IAYLFMRIMQKEFDK
-418 INLGIIVL
+418 INLGIIIL
-426 SFISFL
+426 SAISLL
-432 VFLLQFI
+432 VFLLQF
-439 DL
+439 L

>member
-1 MDFFKLKANNTTI
+1 MDFFKLKEHNSDV

-40 KSGMPLE
+40 NSGMPLE

-58 LATAFNAFFS
+58 IATTFSAFFS

-83 FTFSVCIEQKIPWQS
+83 FTFSVCNTYQIPWQS
-98 ALGAVFLSGLIF
+98 ALGAVFLSGVIF

-115 TNFRVWVIKSIPLD
+115 TNFRIWVIKSIPND

-145 GLVQMGVISKNEET
+145 GLVQMGIITKSEAT
-159 LVGLGDLSST
+159 LVGLGDFSNT
-169 SVLFGL
+169 KVLFGL

-183 FWAWKIK
+183 FWAWRIK
-190 SAFILAVFVS
+190 AAFILAVFVS

-208 INDAKF
+208 IDGARF
-214 PEELVSLPII
+214 PEQLLSLPVIS
-224 TGDNGLAT
+224 GDNGLSA
-232 IFGQLDILSALE
+232 IFGKLDIKGALE
-244 LTMIPVVLTFFV
+244 LSMIPIVLTFFV

-264 TITGVGARGKIFDD
+264 TITGVGSRGKIFDE
-278 PKNGES
+278 PKQGE
-284 KMGRT
+284 KKLGKT
-289 LGADALSSTMG
+289 LGADAASSAMG
-300 AVVGTSTVT
+300 AVIGTSTVT

-318 EAGGRTGLTALVCAI
+318 EAGGRTGLTALVTAI

-353 YPVLVLVGVLMF
+353 YPILVLVGVLMF
-365 MEVANINFKDKS
+365 MEVANINFKDKA
-377 IAISAFFIIIMMP
+377 IAVSAFFIIIMMP

-403 IAYLLMCIMQKEFSR
+403 IAYLFMRIMQKEFDK

-426 SFISFL
+426 SAISLL
-432 VFLLQFI
+432 VFLLQF
-439 DL
+439 L

>member
-1 MDFFKLKANNTTI
+1 MDFFKLKEHNSDV

-40 KSGMPLE
+40 NSGMPLE

-58 LATAFNAFFS
+58 IATTLSAFFS

-83 FTFSVCIEQKIPWQS
+83 FTFSVCNTYQIPWQS
-98 ALGAVFLSGLIF
+98 ALGAVFLSGIVF

-115 TNFRVWVIKSIPLD
+115 TNFRIWVIKSIPND

-145 GLVQMGVISKNEET
+145 GLVQMGIITKSEAT
-159 LVGLGDLSST
+159 LVGLGDFSST
-169 SVLFGL
+169 KVLFGL

-183 FWAWKIK
+183 FWAWRIK
-190 SAFILAVFVS
+190 AAFILAVFVS

-208 INDAKF
+208 IDGARF
-214 PEELVSLPII
+214 PEQLLSMPVIN
-224 TGDNGLAT
+224 GDNGLSA
-232 IFGQLDILSALE
+232 IFGKLDIKGALE
-244 LTMIPVVLTFFV
+244 LSMIPIVLTFFI

-264 TITGVGARGKIFDD
+264 TITGVGSRGKIFDD
-278 PKNGES
+278 PKQGD
-284 KMGRT
+284 KKLGKT
-289 LGADALSSTMG
+289 LGVDAVSSAMG

-318 EAGGRTGLTALVCAI
+318 EAGGRTGLTALVTAI

-365 MEVANINFKDKS
+365 MEVANINFKDKA
-377 IAISAFFIIIMMP
+377 IAVSAFFIIIMMP

-403 IAYLLMCIMQKEFSR
+403 IAYLFMRIMQKEFDK
-418 INLGIIVL
+418 INLGIIIL
-426 SFISFL
+426 SAISLL
-432 VFLLQFI
+432 VFLLQF
-439 DL
+439 L

>member
-1 MDFFKLKANNTTI
+1 MDFFKLKEHNSDI

-40 KSGMPLE
+40 NSGMPLE

-58 LATAFNAFFS
+58 IATTFSAFFS
-68 NTPVAMSVGMGLNAY
+68 NTPVAISVGMGLNAY
-83 FTFSVCIEQKIPWQS
+83 FTFSVCNTYQIPWQS
-98 ALGAVFLSGLIF
+98 ALGAVFLSGIVF

-115 TNFRVWVIKSIPLD
+115 TNFRIWVIKSIPND

-145 GLVQMGVISKNEET
+145 GLVQMGIITKSEAT
-159 LVGLGDLSST
+159 LVGLGDFSST
-169 SVLFGL
+169 KVLFGL

-183 FWAWKIK
+183 FWAWRIK
-190 SAFILAVFVS
+190 AAFILAVFVS

-208 INDAKF
+208 IDGAKF
-214 PEELVSLPII
+214 PEQLLSLPVIS
-224 TGDNGLAT
+224 GDNGLSA
-232 IFGQLDILSALE
+232 IFGKLDIKGALE
-244 LTMIPVVLTFFV
+244 LSMIPIVLTFFV

-264 TITGVGARGKIFDD
+264 TITGVGSRGKIFDD
-278 PKNGES
+278 PKQGE
-284 KMGRT
+284 KKLGKT
-289 LGADALSSTMG
+289 LGADAASSAMG

-318 EAGGRTGLTALVCAI
+318 EAGGRTGLTALVTAI

-353 YPVLVLVGVLMF
+353 YPILVLVGVLMF
-365 MEVANINFKDKS
+365 MEVANINFKDKA
-377 IAISAFFIIIMMP
+377 IAVSAFFIIIMMP

-403 IAYLLMCIMQKEFSR
+403 IAYLFMRIMQKEFDK

-426 SFISFL
+426 SAISLL
-432 VFLLQFI
+432 VFLLQF
-439 DL
+439 L

>member
-1 MDFFKLKANNTTI
+1 MDFFKLKEHKTDV

-40 KSGMPLE
+40 HSGMPLE

-58 LATAFNAFFS
+58 IATTFSALFS

-83 FTFSVCIEQKIPWQS
+83 FTFSVCNTYQVPWQS
-98 ALGAVFLSGLIF
+98 ALGAVFLSGVIF

-115 TNFRVWVIKSIPLD
+115 TNFRIWVIKSIPND

-145 GLVQMGVISKNEET
+145 GLVQMGIITKNEAT
-159 LVGLGDLSST
+159 LVGLGDFSST
-169 SVLFGL
+169 KVLFGL

-190 SAFILAVFVS
+190 AAFILAVFVS

-208 INDAKF
+208 IDGAQF
-214 PEELVSLPII
+214 PEQILSLPII
-224 TGDNGLAT
+224 SGDNGLSA
-232 IFGQLDILSALE
+232 IFGKLDIQGALE
-244 LTMIPVVLTFFV
+244 LSMIPVVLTFFV

-264 TITGVGARGKIFDD
+264 TITGVGSRGKIFDD
-278 PKNGES
+278 PKQGE
-284 KMGRT
+284 KKLGKT
-289 LGADALSSTMG
+289 LGADAASSAMG
-300 AVVGTSTVT
+300 AVIGTSTVT

-318 EAGGRTGLTALVCAI
+318 EAGGRTGLTALVTAI

-353 YPVLVLVGVLMF
+353 YPILVLVGVLMF
-365 MEVANINFKDKS
+365 MEVASINFKDKA
-377 IAISAFFIIIMMP
+377 IAVSAFFIIIMMP

-403 IAYLLMCIMQKEFSR
+403 IAYLLMRLMQKEFDK
-418 INLGIIVL
+418 INFGIIVL
-426 SFISFL
+426 SAISLL
-432 VFLLQFI
+432 VFLLQF
-439 DL
+439 L

>member
-1 MDFFKLKANNTTI
+1 MDFFKLKEHNSDA

-40 KSGMPLE
+40 NSGMPLE

-58 LATAFNAFFS
+58 IATTFSAFFS

-83 FTFSVCIEQKIPWQS
+83 FTFSVCNTYQIPWQS
-98 ALGAVFLSGLIF
+98 ALGAVFLSGVIF

-115 TNFRVWVIKSIPLD
+115 TNFRIWVIKSIPND

-145 GLVQMGVISKNEET
+145 GLVQMGIITKSEAT
-159 LVGLGDLSST
+159 LVGLGDFSNT
-169 SVLFGL
+169 KVLFGL

-183 FWAWKIK
+183 FWAWRIK
-190 SAFILAVFVS
+190 AAFILAVFVS

-208 INDAKF
+208 IDGARF
-214 PEELVSLPII
+214 PEQLLSLPVIS
-224 TGDNGLAT
+224 GDNGLSA
-232 IFGQLDILSALE
+232 IFGKLDIKGALE
-244 LTMIPVVLTFFV
+244 LSMIPIVLTFFV

-264 TITGVGARGKIFDD
+264 TITGVGSRGKIFDD
-278 PKNGES
+278 PKQGE
-284 KMGRT
+284 KKLGKT
-289 LGADALSSTMG
+289 LGADAASSAMG
-300 AVVGTSTVT
+300 AVIGTSTVT

-318 EAGGRTGLTALVCAI
+318 EAGGRTGLTALVTAI

-353 YPVLVLVGVLMF
+353 YPILVLVGVLMF
-365 MEVANINFKDKS
+365 MEVANINFKDKA
-377 IAISAFFIIIMMP
+377 IAVSAFFIIIMMP

-403 IAYLLMCIMQKEFSR
+403 IAYLFMRIMQKEFDK

-426 SFISFL
+426 SAISLL
-432 VFLLQFI
+432 VFLLQF
-439 DL
+439 L

>member
-1 MDFFKLKANNTTI
+1 MDFFKLKEHNSDI

-40 KSGMPLE
+40 NSGMPLE

-58 LATAFNAFFS
+58 IATAFSAFFS

-83 FTFSVCIEQKIPWQS
+83 FTFSVCNTYQIPWQS
-98 ALGAVFLSGLIF
+98 ALGAVFLSGIVF

-115 TNFRVWVIKSIPLD
+115 TNFRIWVIKSIPND

-145 GLVQMGVISKNEET
+145 GLVQMGIITKSEAT
-159 LVGLGDLSST
+159 LVGLGDFSST
-169 SVLFGL
+169 KVLFGL

-183 FWAWKIK
+183 FWAWRIK
-190 SAFILAVFVS
+190 AAFILAVFVS

-208 INDAKF
+208 IDGAKF
-214 PEELVSLPII
+214 PEQLLSLPVIS
-224 TGDNGLAT
+224 GDNGLSA
-232 IFGQLDILSALE
+232 IFGKLDIKGALE
-244 LTMIPVVLTFFV
+244 LSMIPIVLTFFV

-264 TITGVGARGKIFDD
+264 TITGVGSRGKIFDD
-278 PKNGES
+278 PKQGE
-284 KMGRT
+284 KKLGKT
-289 LGADALSSTMG
+289 LGADAASSAMG

-318 EAGGRTGLTALVCAI
+318 EAGGRTGLTALVTAI

-353 YPVLVLVGVLMF
+353 YPILVLVGVLMF
-365 MEVANINFKDKS
+365 MEVANINFKDKA
-377 IAISAFFIIIMMP
+377 IAVSAFFIIIMMP

-403 IAYLLMCIMQKEFSR
+403 IAYLFMRIMQKEFDK

-426 SFISFL
+426 SAISLL
-432 VFLLQFI
+432 VFLLQF
-439 DL
+439 L